1 MNDTPNWERQLV
13 EKLAMAALVE
23 QRRARRW
30 KIFFRLVWLGII
42 GGLLA
47 TAFLRNEDKSAEALT
62 GGGHTAVISL
72 EGVIDS
78 ENNTAEKLSAALED
92 AYDRG
97 TRGIIIEANSPGGSP
112 VLSGMAYDEIRRLKK
127 QHPAIPVYVTVQEV
141 CASGCYYIAAA
152 ADKIFVDKAS
162 IIGSIGVLSDGFGFT
177 GLMDKLGVERRLKTA
192 GENKAM
198 GDPFSPPTPNR
209 KPFASNCWMISTSNS
224 SRRSRM
230 AVAAGSRVTRSC
242 FPAWYGLVKRAF
254 RWDWPTVWAHP
265 LGGARRDQGGKD
277 GGLHPAGRPVQ
288 PCGTQDRRGVCR
300 RRTQP
305 VQHPPV
311 LTLLPSRSIQWHAD
325 DAGRKKNTRTTNAG
339 WFPMPTSLPC
349 CSPFSW

>member
-13 EKLAMAALVE
+13 EKLAMAAVVE

-42 GGLLA
+42 AVLL
-47 TAFLRNEDKSAEALT
+47 TTIFLRNEDKSADALT
-62 GGGHTAVISL
+62 GSGHTAVISL
-72 EGVIDS
+72 DGVIDS

-92 AYDRG
+92 AYNDRG

-112 VLSGMAYDEIRRLKK
+112 VLSGMAYDEIRRQKK
-127 QHPAIPVYVTVQEV
+127 LHPAIPVYVTVQEV

-198 GDPFSPPTPNR
+198 GDPFSPVNPKQDAIRQQLLDDIHQQFIKAVRDGRGSRLKNDPQLFSGMVWIGEKGIPLGLADGLGNTR
-209 KPFASNCWMISTSNS
+209 SVARDVIKAEKTVDYTQQDDLS
-224 SRRSRM
+224 SRVARKIGVEFAGGVRSL
-230 AVAAGSRVTRSC
+230 
-242 FPAWYGLVKRAF
+242 F
-254 RWDWPTVWAHP
+254 
-265 LGGARRDQGGKD
+265 
-277 GGLHPAGRPVQ
+277 
-288 PCGTQDRRGVCR
+288 
-300 RRTQP
+300 
-305 VQHPPV
+305 
-311 LTLLPSRSIQWHAD
+311 
-325 DAGRKKNTRTTNAG
+325 NTRL
-339 WFPMPTSLPC
+339 F
-349 CSPFSW
+349 

>member
-92 AYDRG
+92 AYSDHG

-112 VLSGMAYDEIRRLKK
+112 VLSGMAYDEIRRQKK
-127 QHPAIPVYVTVQEV
+127 LHPSIPVYVTVQEV

-198 GDPFSPPTPNR
+198 GDPFSPTNPKQEAIRQQLLDDIHQQFIKAVKDGRGSRLKNDPQLFSGMVWIGE
-209 KPFASNCWMISTSNS
+209 KGIPLGLADGLGSTRSVARDVIKAEKTVDYTQQDDLS
-224 SRRSRM
+224 SRVARKIGVEFAGGVRSL
-230 AVAAGSRVTRSC
+230 
-242 FPAWYGLVKRAF
+242 F
-254 RWDWPTVWAHP
+254 
-265 LGGARRDQGGKD
+265 
-277 GGLHPAGRPVQ
+277 
-288 PCGTQDRRGVCR
+288 
-300 RRTQP
+300 
-305 VQHPPV
+305 
-311 LTLLPSRSIQWHAD
+311 
-325 DAGRKKNTRTTNAG
+325 NTRL
-339 WFPMPTSLPC
+339 F
-349 CSPFSW
+349 

>member
-92 AYDRG
+92 AYSDHG

-198 GDPFSPPTPNR
+198 GDPFSPTNPKQEAIRQQLLDDIHQQFIKAVKDGRGSRLKNDPQLFSGMVWIGE
-209 KPFASNCWMISTSNS
+209 KGIPLGLADGLGSTRSVARDVIKAEKTVDYTQQDDLS
-224 SRRSRM
+224 SRVARKIGVEFAGGVRSL
-230 AVAAGSRVTRSC
+230 
-242 FPAWYGLVKRAF
+242 F
-254 RWDWPTVWAHP
+254 
-265 LGGARRDQGGKD
+265 
-277 GGLHPAGRPVQ
+277 
-288 PCGTQDRRGVCR
+288 
-300 RRTQP
+300 
-305 VQHPPV
+305 
-311 LTLLPSRSIQWHAD
+311 
-325 DAGRKKNTRTTNAG
+325 NTRL
-339 WFPMPTSLPC
+339 F
-349 CSPFSW
+349 

>member
-13 EKLAMAALVE
+13 EKLAMAAVVE

-42 GGLLA
+42 AALLA
-47 TAFLRNEDKSAEALT
+47 TIFLRNDDKSTEALT
-62 GGGHTAVISL
+62 GSGHTAVISL
-72 EGVIDS
+72 DGVIDS

-92 AYDRG
+92 AYGDRG

-112 VLSGMAYDEIRRLKK
+112 VLSGMAYDEIRRQKK
-127 QHPAIPVYVTVQEV
+127 LHPSIPVYVTVQEV

-198 GDPFSPPTPNR
+198 GDPFSPVNPKQDAIRQQLLDDIHQQFIKAVKDGRGSRLKSDPQLFSGMVWIGEKGIPLGLADGLGNTR
-209 KPFASNCWMISTSNS
+209 SVARDVIKAEKTVDYTQQDDLS
-224 SRRSRM
+224 SRVARKIGVEFAGGVRSL
-230 AVAAGSRVTRSC
+230 
-242 FPAWYGLVKRAF
+242 F
-254 RWDWPTVWAHP
+254 
-265 LGGARRDQGGKD
+265 
-277 GGLHPAGRPVQ
+277 
-288 PCGTQDRRGVCR
+288 
-300 RRTQP
+300 
-305 VQHPPV
+305 
-311 LTLLPSRSIQWHAD
+311 
-325 DAGRKKNTRTTNAG
+325 NTRL
-339 WFPMPTSLPC
+339 F
-349 CSPFSW
+349 

>member
-13 EKLAMAALVE
+13 EKLAMAAVVE

-42 GGLLA
+42 AGLLA
-47 TAFLRNEDKSAEALT
+47 TAFLRNEDKSADALT
-62 GGGHTAVISL
+62 GSGHTAVISL
-72 EGVIDS
+72 DGVIDS

-92 AYDRG
+92 AYNDRG

-112 VLSGMAYDEIRRLKK
+112 VLSGMAYDEIHRQKK
-127 QHPAIPVYVTVQEV
+127 LHPAIPVYVTVQEV

-198 GDPFSPPTPNR
+198 GDPFSPVNPKQDAIRQQLLDDIHQQFIKAVRDGRGSRLKNDPQLFSGMVWIGEKGIPLGLADGLGNTR
-209 KPFASNCWMISTSNS
+209 SVARDVIKAEKTVDYTQQDDLS
-224 SRRSRM
+224 SRVARKIGVEFAGGVRSL
-230 AVAAGSRVTRSC
+230 
-242 FPAWYGLVKRAF
+242 F
-254 RWDWPTVWAHP
+254 
-265 LGGARRDQGGKD
+265 
-277 GGLHPAGRPVQ
+277 
-288 PCGTQDRRGVCR
+288 
-300 RRTQP
+300 
-305 VQHPPV
+305 
-311 LTLLPSRSIQWHAD
+311 
-325 DAGRKKNTRTTNAG
+325 NTRL
-339 WFPMPTSLPC
+339 F
-349 CSPFSW
+349 

>member
-13 EKLAMAALVE
+13 EKLAMAAVVE

-92 AYDRG
+92 AYNDRG

-177 GLMDKLGVERRLKTA
+177 GLMDKLGVERRLKT

-198 GDPFSPPTPNR
+198 GDPFSPVNPKQEAIRQQLLDDIHQQFIKAVKDGRGSRLKSDPQLFSGMVWIGEKGIPLGLADGLGNTR
-209 KPFASNCWMISTSNS
+209 SVARDVIKAEKTVDYTQQDDLS
-224 SRRSRM
+224 SRVARKIGVEFAGGVRSL
-230 AVAAGSRVTRSC
+230 
-242 FPAWYGLVKRAF
+242 F
-254 RWDWPTVWAHP
+254 
-265 LGGARRDQGGKD
+265 
-277 GGLHPAGRPVQ
+277 
-288 PCGTQDRRGVCR
+288 
-300 RRTQP
+300 
-305 VQHPPV
+305 
-311 LTLLPSRSIQWHAD
+311 
-325 DAGRKKNTRTTNAG
+325 NTRL
-339 WFPMPTSLPC
+339 F
-349 CSPFSW
+349 

>member
-42 GGLLA
+42 GSLLA
-47 TAFLRNEDKSAEALT
+47 FAFMRNEDKSAEALT
-62 GGGHTAVISL
+62 GSGHTAVISL
-72 EGVIDS
+72 DGVIDTD
-78 ENNTAEKLSAALED
+78 NNTAEKLSAALED
-92 AYDRG
+92 AYSDSG

-127 QHPAIPVYVTVQEV
+127 LHPAIPVYVTVQEV

-162 IIGSIGVLSDGFGFT
+162 IVGSIGVLSDGFGFT

-198 GDPFSPPTPNR
+198 GDPFSPTNPKQEAIRQQLLDDIHQQFIKAVKDGRGSRLKDDPQLFSGMVWIGE
-209 KPFASNCWMISTSNS
+209 KGIPLGLADGLGSTRSVARDVIKAEKTVDYTQQDDLS
-224 SRRSRM
+224 SRVARKIGVEFAGGVRSL
-230 AVAAGSRVTRSC
+230 
-242 FPAWYGLVKRAF
+242 F
-254 RWDWPTVWAHP
+254 
-265 LGGARRDQGGKD
+265 
-277 GGLHPAGRPVQ
+277 
-288 PCGTQDRRGVCR
+288 
-300 RRTQP
+300 
-305 VQHPPV
+305 
-311 LTLLPSRSIQWHAD
+311 
-325 DAGRKKNTRTTNAG
+325 NTRL
-339 WFPMPTSLPC
+339 F
-349 CSPFSW
+349 

>member
-92 AYDRG
+92 AYGDSG

-198 GDPFSPPTPNR
+198 GDPFSPTNPKQEAIRQQLLDDIHQQFIKAVKDGRGSRLKSDPQLFSGMVWIGE
-209 KPFASNCWMISTSNS
+209 KGIPLGLADGLGSTRSVARDVIKAEKTVDYTQQDDLS
-224 SRRSRM
+224 SRVARKIGVEFAGGVRSL
-230 AVAAGSRVTRSC
+230 
-242 FPAWYGLVKRAF
+242 F
-254 RWDWPTVWAHP
+254 
-265 LGGARRDQGGKD
+265 
-277 GGLHPAGRPVQ
+277 
-288 PCGTQDRRGVCR
+288 
-300 RRTQP
+300 
-305 VQHPPV
+305 
-311 LTLLPSRSIQWHAD
+311 
-325 DAGRKKNTRTTNAG
+325 NTRL
-339 WFPMPTSLPC
+339 F
-349 CSPFSW
+349 

>member
-13 EKLAMAALVE
+13 EKLAMAAVVE

-62 GGGHTAVISL
+62 GSGHTAVISL
-72 EGVIDS
+72 DGVIDS

-92 AYDRG
+92 AYNDHG

-112 VLSGMAYDEIRRLKK
+112 VLSGMAYDEIRRQKK
-127 QHPAIPVYVTVQEV
+127 AHPAIPVYVTVQEV

-198 GDPFSPPTPNR
+198 GDPFSPVNPKQEAIRQQLLDDIHQQFIKAVKDGRGSRLKNDPQLFSGMVWIGEKGIPLGLADGLGNTR
-209 KPFASNCWMISTSNS
+209 SVARDVIKAEKTVDYTQQDDLS
-224 SRRSRM
+224 SRVARKIGVEFAGGVRSL
-230 AVAAGSRVTRSC
+230 
-242 FPAWYGLVKRAF
+242 F
-254 RWDWPTVWAHP
+254 
-265 LGGARRDQGGKD
+265 
-277 GGLHPAGRPVQ
+277 
-288 PCGTQDRRGVCR
+288 
-300 RRTQP
+300 
-305 VQHPPV
+305 
-311 LTLLPSRSIQWHAD
+311 
-325 DAGRKKNTRTTNAG
+325 NTRL
-339 WFPMPTSLPC
+339 F
-349 CSPFSW
+349 